1 MSTRASIHVIWNN
14 DNHKILYQH
23 HDGYPSWLGNRLLSF
38 VANQLNTNED
48 YQKFLSQLD
57 EVQWVKEDGKPDKE
71 SADHYINLSKEL
83 SKDPNY
89 LNLSKQLS
97 VDRFSAIKTMGEE
110 RMREEW
116 YALLRDF
123 QGIDNLIAIFANI
136 VDHAVCCDQDH
147 GDIQYSYH
155 LNMDTMSLWVFKVE
169 GEDYKEVA
177 HIEFEQAG
185 NFRFQ
190 EEE

>member
-1 MSTRASIHVIWNN
+1 M
-14 DNHKILYQH
+14 
-23 HDGYPSWLGNRLLSF
+23 P
-38 VANQLNTNED
+38 
-48 YQKFLSQLD
+48 
-57 EVQWVKEDGKPDKE
+57 GKPDKE

-110 RMREEW
+110 RMRSEW
-116 YALLRDF
+116 YGALRDF
-123 QGIDNLIAIFANI
+123 QGIDNLTAIFAGI
-136 VDHAVCCDQDH
+136 AKHGMYCDREH
-147 GDIQYSYH
+147 GDIEYVYH

-169 GEDYKEVA
+169 DDDTREVA
-177 HIEFEQAG
+177 HIEFENAG
-185 NFRFQ
+185 TFKFQ